1 MPAPRRPKTR
11 RKAGGRRPGRPA
23 PTTGEGTS
31 GFVAVGRVRAPR
43 GLVGELKVEPLTDFL
58 DRFAPDEA
66 LWVKGQRFEVESARQ
81 HRKDLLVKLKG
92 IDSPEDGAALRGCL
106 LEVPESELRPLAEG
120 EYYDFQVLGLR
131 VYDAEGHELGEVVEV
146 LPTGGND
153 VYVVRGP
160 AGELLVP
167 AIDEVVK
174 EIDIKGGRMTVELME
189 GMLPGTSE
197 KQVP

>member
-1 MPAPRRPKTR
+1 MPAPRRPKAR
-11 RKAGGRRPGRPA
+11 RKARGKRPGRPA
-23 PTTGEGTS
+23 PTTDEGTS

-43 GLVGELKVEPLTDFL
+43 GLVGELKVEPLTDFP
-58 DRFAPDEA
+58 DRFAPDETV
-66 LWVKGQRFEVESARQ
+66 WVKGQRFEVESARQ

-92 IDSPEDGAALRGCL
+92 IDSPEDGADLRGCL
-106 LEVPESELRPLAEG
+106 LEVPEGELRPLAEG
-120 EYYDFQVLGLR
+120 ELYGFQVLGLR
-131 VYDAEGHELGEVVEV
+131 VYDVDGRDLGEVVEL

-160 AGELLVP
+160 LGELLVP

-174 EIDIKGGRMTVELME
+174 EVDIERGQMTVELME